1 MPESI
6 TSIETQAFQ
15 GCINLEEINLHDNI
29 TAIGESAFRP
39 SLGNAMRL
47 KLTTLPAKLTT
58 LGASAFYGSGS
69 GIELTSLPSGLTILG
84 SYTFYNCPNVKIDS
98 FGNVDNS
105 KAPGITNIGPNCFAN
120 AGNGPVGTVTSITFG
135 SSVKSIGNNAFLNY
149 ATNSL
154 GEVVFMGL
162 TQEAAE
168 TAASGAG
175 FSEVTIVGSYT
186 G

>member
-1 MPESI
+1 MS
-6 TSIETQAFQ
+6 
-15 GCINLEEINLHDNI
+15 
-29 TAIGESAFRP
+29 
-39 SLGNAMRL
+39 L
-47 KLTTLPAKLTT
+47 KLTALPAKLVT
-58 LGASAFYGSGS
+58 LGSSAFRYGGS
-69 GIELTSLPSGLTILG
+69 GIELTSLPMGLSVLG
-84 SYTFYNCPNVKIDS
+84 SYTFDSCPNVKIES

-135 SSVKSIGNNAFLNY
+135 SSIKSIGNNAFLNY

-162 TQEAAE
+162 TQDAAEAA
-168 TAASGAG
+168 ASSAG